1 MLREKDKSTLQAVE
15 MMVLVKVAGVTRMNH
30 IRHEKITH
38 RLQQRSI
45 IDVVRDARESWR
57 VKVMKKPKSL
67 VEKAMTGE
75 VEGRWPRGRPRK
87 Q

>member
-1 MLREKDKSTLQAVE
+1 MSCKSASVQCSGGVNVE
-15 MMVLVKVAGVTRMNH
+15 
-30 IRHEKITH
+30 IRNEEIRQ
-38 RLQQRSI
+38 RLQQRLI
-45 IDVVRDARESWR
+45 IDVVRDTRESWR